1 MTTQNETRNDPPETN
16 YRCKNCELEF
26 SSEYRYCPHCGQKK
40 ISQLTLSEL
49 FNKFISNYL
58 AVDGR
63 FFKSIGPLLVRPG
76 FLPTQFVLG
85 KRETYLHPAQMYLFV
100 SIVFFFV
107 FSFFIRESEMKIQ
120 FANDEFVSQLEAD
133 TSLQLEGVGD
143 SLDLEPR
150 VIGLLKNRGR
160 VDSLI
165 EAGADDNEIYE
176 AMGMKED
183 AGFFIRKVY
192 KQLLKLYKEGG
203 VREVYHLF
211 FDSIPVAMFF
221 LLPVFA
227 LILFMFHSRRGSY
240 AHHLV
245 FSYYYFSFVFVIL
258 GIFYS
263 AYWWFN
269 GLPSILDWLLGLAP
283 VIYLAIGMKRF
294 YAQRWK
300 WTIFKE
306 LGILF
311 IFMLIFVPI
320 TVGLVGL
327 YAFLYF

>member
-1 MTTQNETRNDPPETN
+1 MTTQNETGINPPESTS
-16 YRCKNCELEF
+16 RCKNCELEF
-26 SSEYRYCPHCGQKK
+26 SSEFRYCPRCGQKK
-40 ISQLTLSEL
+40 ISKLTLSEL
-49 FNKFISNYL
+49 FNNFISNYL

-63 FFKSIGPLLVRPG
+63 FLKSIGPLMVRPG
-76 FLPTQFVLG
+76 FLSTQFVLG
-85 KRETYLHPAQMYLFV
+85 KRETYLHPVRMYMFI

-107 FSFFIRESEMKIQ
+107 FSFFIRDSETKIH
-120 FANDEFVSQLEAD
+120 FGDNEIASQLESD
-133 TSLQLEGVGD
+133 TSIHLDELGD

-150 VIGLLKNRGR
+150 VIGLIQNSVR

-165 EAGADDNEIYE
+165 QAGADDKEIYE

-183 AGFFIRKVY
+183 AGFFTRKVY

-203 VREVYHLF
+203 AREVYQQF

-227 LILFMFHSRRGSY
+227 LILFLFHSRRGSY

-258 GIFYS
+258 GILYS

-294 YAQRWK
+294 YDQPWK
-300 WTIFKE
+300 WTILKE